1 MVEVEYQAK
10 LLLTNLND
18 EQFNTSVKIISH
30 GSRYL
35 VILHVDKLEQTAD
48 VNKTNGTI
56 PLKLS

>member
-48 VNKTNGTI
+48 VK
-56 PLKLS
+56 KLTVQYP